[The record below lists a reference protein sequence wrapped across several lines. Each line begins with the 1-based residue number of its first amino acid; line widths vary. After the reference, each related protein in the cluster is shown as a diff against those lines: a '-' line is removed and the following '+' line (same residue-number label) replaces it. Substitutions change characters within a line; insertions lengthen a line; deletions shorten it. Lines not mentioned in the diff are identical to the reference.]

1 MNAADEADYREFV
14 VVRMEQMRR
23 TAYLLSHD
31 WHTADDLVA
40 TALHKLYLHWGRA
53 RQATN
58 VDAYLHR
65 MLVNTWIDVKR
76 RPWSRR
82 EESTDTLPEQAVPLE
97 AERDEA
103 GLLPL
108 LRALPKRR
116 RAVLV
121 LRFYCDRSVEETAEI
136 LGISTGTVKSQTARA
151 LDGLRAALTED
162 PGVSA

>member
-1 MNAADEADYREFV
+1 MKAADEADYRDFV
-14 VVRMEQMRR
+14 VVRMERLRR
-23 TAYLLSHD
+23 AAYLLSHD
-31 WHTADDLVA
+31 WHTADDLVS

-53 RQATN
+53 RQTDN
-58 VDAYLHR
+58 IDAYLQR
-65 MLVNTWIDVKR
+65 MLVNSWIDVKR

-82 EESTDTLPEQAVPLE
+82 EESTDALPERAEPLE
-97 AERDEA
+97 PPGDES
-103 GLLPL
+103 GLLAL

-136 LGISTGTVKSQTARA
+136 LGISEGTVKSQTARG
-151 LDGLRAALTED
+151 LDSLRVAMTQD